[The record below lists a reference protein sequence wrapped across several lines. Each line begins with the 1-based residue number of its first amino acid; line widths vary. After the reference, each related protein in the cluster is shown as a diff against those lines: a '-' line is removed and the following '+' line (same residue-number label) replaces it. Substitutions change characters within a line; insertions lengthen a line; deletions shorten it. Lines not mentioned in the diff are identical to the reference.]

1 MSTPSMQALRNKE
14 MRMSTPSIVAL
25 ATGNPAQQLPQS
37 TLLEMMMPL
46 FARPRYAQAIF
57 KASGIDSR
65 AFVADPAFYAEIL
78 DKEKDKVPGTQVRNE
93 YYMAEAMPLGEATIQ
108 RCLDMAGVGPEIV
121 DDFFVVSCTGF
132 DIPGLDLR
140 LAGKMGMRSDL
151 RRTAVLQ
158 MGCYGASPAL
168 WRAHEAVTAS
178 PERVALVL
186 AIELSSLHL
195 QLDDS
200 LDNMVSMA
208 LFADGAA
215 AALIGNVEDGP
226 LKPEG
231 RPFYIDAS
239 TYCDYSTFDHM
250 AFHITDHGF
259 EMRLSSYVP
268 EVLAAN
274 VDGFVD
280 DLLGRNGLGRED
292 VRFWGI
298 HPGGKKILDNL
309 ETRLGLSDTDLDYS
323 RTVLREH
330 GNMSSATIMFVIEE
344 IERSGKPSPGDIALM
359 MTFGPGLTME
369 GMLLKW

>member
-1 MSTPSMQALRNKE
+1 MSTPSVQALRKKE
-14 MRMSTPSIVAL
+14 VGVSTPSVLAL
-25 ATGNPAQQLPQS
+25 ATGNPAQQMPQS
-37 TLLEMMMPL
+37 ELLEMLMPYIS
-46 FARPRYAQAIF
+46 RPRYAQAIF
-57 KASGIDSR
+57 KASGIESR
-65 AFVADPAFYAEIL
+65 AFVAEPSFYR
-78 DKEKDKVPGTQVRNE
+78 DVFSMDKVPGTQARNE
-93 YYMAEAMPLGEATIQ
+93 YYMAEAMPLGEATIR
-108 RCLDMAGVGPEIV
+108 RCLDKAGVGPEVI

-151 RRTAVLQ
+151 RRTAVLN

-168 WRAHEAVTAS
+168 WRAREAVTAR
-178 PERVALVL
+178 PDRVALVL
-186 AIELSSLHL
+186 AVELSSLHF

-200 LDNMVSMA
+200 LDNLVSMA

-215 AALIGNVEDGP
+215 AALIGNVEEGP
-226 LKPEG
+226 LKPAS
-231 RPFYIDAS
+231 RPHILDAS
-239 TYCDYSTFDHM
+239 TYCDYTTFEHM

-298 HPGGKKILDNL
+298 HPGGRKILDHL
-309 ETRLGLSDTDLDYS
+309 ETRLGLGEHDLDYS

-330 GNMSSATIMFVIEE
+330 GNMSSPTIMFVLDE
-344 IERSGKPSPGDIALM
+344 IERSGNPGPGDIALM

-369 GMLLKW
+369 GILLQW